1 MTDLKKLIKEDKN
14 IKIIFNIVKNA
25 NAKAWIVGGA
35 IRDYLIN
42 QEIYDID
49 FVINI
54 DINLFFKNI
63 NKKNIKINATNIKYK
78 TISIILNN
86 KEYQI
91 TSFRKDLISF
101 GRSAFVD
108 FTHTLYEDAKRRD
121 FTINALYLDEKGNL
135 IDPFGGYKDII
146 NKKLRFIGDPIC
158 RIEEDYL
165 RILRFC
171 RFCGTFPNIDIDKN
185 LKEKIIK
192 KAKKISILSNMRIRN
207 ELYKILMATNFEL
220 CLSMLVELELD
231 KYILKKFNKS
241 NKIYKYGGFIT
252 KDFKIVNYI
261 KTHGLNMISCEKLD
275 LISTVMPHLYNLEN
289 CAVIIK
295 RFELNKRKIKFLNFI
310 KQLKNNDLRVNQ
322 NIMKKFTSKEIE
334 LYILKLIWKYRCK
347 INKVNKGFFM
357 KDRIP
362 FNWYKFG
369 LLHVLPIEIIKQ
381 IDLFNLEW
389 PILTLTRKKIQ
400 NLQDKTYFK
409 NIDDLIFKAEDFWV
423 NNNFNSSPENILIFL
438 ESYLDKEIRY
448 DN

>member
-1 MTDLKKLIKEDKN
+1 MNEDKN
-14 IKIIFNIVKNA
+14 IKIIFNIVKSA

-42 QEIYDID
+42 KEIYDID

-54 DINLFFKNI
+54 DISIFLENI
-63 NKKNIKINATNIKYK
+63 NKKNVKINSTNIDYK

-101 GRSAFVD
+101 GRRAFVD
-108 FTHTLYEDAKRRD
+108 FTHILYEDAKRRD

-135 IDPFGGYKDII
+135 IDPFGGYEDII
-146 NKKLRFIGDPIC
+146 NKKLRFIGDPIS

-171 RFCGTFPNIDIDKN
+171 RFCGSFPIIDFGQN

-192 KAKKISILSNMRIRN
+192 KANKISILSNMRIRN
-207 ELYKILMATNFEL
+207 ELCKILMATNFEL
-220 CLSMLVELELD
+220 CLSMLAKLELD
-231 KYILKKFNKS
+231 KYILKSVNKS
-241 NKIYKYGGFIT
+241 NKINKHAGFKT

-261 KTHGLNMISCEKLD
+261 RTYGLNIINSEKLD
-275 LISTVMPHLYNLEN
+275 LISIVMPHLYNLEN
-289 CAVIIK
+289 FDIIIK

-310 KQLKNNDLRVNQ
+310 KQLKNNELTVNQ
-322 NIMKKFTSKEIE
+322 NNMKKLTSKEIE

-347 INKVNKGFFM
+347 INKANKSFFM

-369 LLHVLPIEIIKQ
+369 ILHVFPIEIIKQ

-400 NLQDKTYFK
+400 NLKDKTYFK
-409 NIDDLIFKAEDFWV
+409 NIDTLMFKAEDFWV

-438 ESYLDKEIRY
+438 KSYLDKETRY

>member
-1 MTDLKKLIKEDKN
+1 MNEDKN
-14 IKIIFNIVKNA
+14 IKIIFNIVKSA

-42 QEIYDID
+42 KEIYDID

-54 DINLFFKNI
+54 DINQFLENI
-63 NKKNIKINATNIKYK
+63 NKKNIKINSTNIDYK

-86 KEYQI
+86 REYQI

-158 RIEEDYL
+158 RIEEDHL

-171 RFCGTFPNIDIDKN
+171 RFCGTFPIIDIDKN

-192 KAKKISILSNMRIRN
+192 KANKISILSNMRIRN

-241 NKIYKYGGFIT
+241 KNIYKHGGFIT

-261 KTHGLNMISCEKLD
+261 KTYGLNIINSEKLD
-275 LISTVMPHLYNLEN
+275 LISIVMPHLYNLEN
-289 CAVIIK
+289 FDIIIK

-310 KQLKNNDLRVNQ
+310 KQLKNNELRVNQ

-400 NLQDKTYFK
+400 NLKDKTYFK

>member
-1 MTDLKKLIKEDKN
+1 MNEDKN
-14 IKIIFNIVKNA
+14 IQVIFNIVKSA

-54 DINLFFKNI
+54 DINLFLENI

-135 IDPFGGYKDII
+135 IDPFGGYKDIV

-158 RIEEDYL
+158 RIDEDHL

-171 RFCGTFPNIDIDKN
+171 RFCGSFPIIDIDKN

-192 KAKKISILSNMRIRN
+192 KANKISILSNMRIRN
-207 ELYKILMATNFEL
+207 ELCKILMVTNFEL

-241 NKIYKYGGFIT
+241 NKIYKHGGFIT

-261 KTHGLNMISCEKLD
+261 KAHGLNMINCEKLD
-275 LISTVMPHLYNLEN
+275 LISTVMPHLYSLEN
-289 CAVIIK
+289 FDMIIK
-295 RFELNKRKIKFLNFI
+295 RFELNKRKIKYLNFI
-310 KQLKNNDLRVNQ
+310 KQLKNNELKVNQ
-322 NIMKKFTSKEIE
+322 NIMKQFTSKEIE

>member
-1 MTDLKKLIKEDKN
+1 MNEDKN
-14 IKIIFNIVKNA
+14 IQIIFNIVKSA

-54 DINLFFKNI
+54 DINLFLENI

-158 RIEEDYL
+158 RIEEDHL

-171 RFCGTFPNIDIDKN
+171 RFCGTFPIIDIDKN

-207 ELYKILMATNFEL
+207 ELYKILMAKNFEL

-241 NKIYKYGGFIT
+241 NKIYKHGGFIT

-261 KTHGLNMISCEKLD
+261 KAHGLNMINCEKLD

>member
-1 MTDLKKLIKEDKN
+1 MNEDKN
-14 IKIIFNIVKNA
+14 IQVIFNIVKSA

-54 DINLFFKNI
+54 DINLFLENI

-135 IDPFGGYKDII
+135 IDPFGGYKDIV

-158 RIEEDYL
+158 RIDEDHL

-171 RFCGTFPNIDIDKN
+171 RFCGSFPIIDIDKN

-207 ELYKILMATNFEL
+207 ELYKILMAKNFEL

-241 NKIYKYGGFIT
+241 NKIYKHGGFIT

-261 KTHGLNMISCEKLD
+261 KAHGLNMINCEKLD

>member
-1 MTDLKKLIKEDKN
+1 MNEDKN
-14 IKIIFNIVKNA
+14 IQIIFNIVKSA

-54 DINLFFKNI
+54 DINLFLENI

-158 RIEEDYL
+158 RIEEDHL

-171 RFCGTFPNIDIDKN
+171 RFCGTFPIIDIDKN

-207 ELYKILMATNFEL
+207 ELCKILMAKNFEL

-241 NKIYKYGGFIT
+241 NKIYKHGGFIT

-261 KTHGLNMISCEKLD
+261 KAHGLNMINCEKLD

-289 CAVIIK
+289 CDVIIK

-310 KQLKNNDLRVNQ
+310 KQLKNNELRVNQ

>member
-1 MTDLKKLIKEDKN
+1 MNEDKN
-14 IKIIFNIVKNA
+14 IQIIFNIVKSA

-54 DINLFFKNI
+54 DINLFLENI

-146 NKKLRFIGDPIC
+146 NKKLRFIGNPIC
-158 RIEEDYL
+158 RIEEDHL

-171 RFCGTFPNIDIDKN
+171 RFCGSFPIIDIDKN

-192 KAKKISILSNMRIRN
+192 KAKKISILSNMRIKN

-231 KYILKKFNKS
+231 KYIIKKFNKS
-241 NKIYKYGGFIT
+241 SKIYKHGGFIT

-261 KTHGLNMISCEKLD
+261 KAHGLNMINCEKLD
-275 LISTVMPHLYNLEN
+275 LISTVMAHLYNLEN
-289 CAVIIK
+289 CDVIIK

-310 KQLKNNDLRVNQ
+310 KQLKNNELRVNQ
-322 NIMKKFTSKEIE
+322 NIMKKFTSKDIE

-438 ESYLDKEIRY
+438 KSYLDKEIRY

>member
-1 MTDLKKLIKEDKN
+1 MNEDKN
-14 IKIIFNIVKNA
+14 IQIIFNIVKSA

-54 DINLFFKNI
+54 DINLFLENI

-135 IDPFGGYKDII
+135 IDPFDGYKDII
-146 NKKLRFIGDPIC
+146 NKKLRFIGDPVS

-171 RFCGTFPNIDIDKN
+171 RFYGTLHIIDIEKN

-192 KAKKISILSNMRIRN
+192 KANKISILSNVRIRN
-207 ELYKILMATNFEL
+207 ELHKILMVTNFEL
-220 CLSMLVELELD
+220 CLSMLITLELD
-231 KYILKKFNKS
+231 KYILKKINKS
-241 NKIYKYGGFIT
+241 NKINKHAGFET

-261 KTHGLNMISCEKLD
+261 KTYGLNIINSEKLD
-275 LISTVMPHLYNLEN
+275 LISTIMPHLYNLEN
-289 CAVIIK
+289 FDLIIK

-310 KQLKNNDLRVNQ
+310 KQLKNNKLRVNQ
-322 NIMKKFTSKEIE
+322 NTIKKLTSKEIE
-334 LYILKLIWKYRCK
+334 LCILKLIWKYRCK
-347 INKVNKGFFM
+347 IIKVNKGFFM

-423 NNNFNSSPENILIFL
+423 NNNFNSSPENIIIFL

>member
-1 MTDLKKLIKEDKN
+1 MNEDKN
-14 IKIIFNIVKNA
+14 IQIIFNIVKSA

-54 DINLFFKNI
+54 DINLFLENI
-63 NKKNIKINATNIKYK
+63 NKKNIKINDTNINYK

-108 FTHTLYEDAKRRD
+108 FTHTLHEDARRRD

-146 NKKLRFIGDPIC
+146 DKKLRFIGDPIS
-158 RIEEDYL
+158 RIEEDHL

-171 RFCGTFPNIDIDKN
+171 RFYGTFPFIDFDKN

-192 KAKKISILSNMRIRN
+192 KANKISLLSNMRIRN
-207 ELYKILMATNFEL
+207 EFCKILMVKNFEL
-220 CLSMLVELELD
+220 CLSMLVTLELD
-231 KYILKKFNKS
+231 KYIFNRINKN
-241 NKIYKYGGFIT
+241 NKINKHAGFKT

-261 KTHGLNMISCEKLD
+261 KTYGLNIINSEKLD
-275 LISTVMPHLYNLEN
+275 IISTVMPHLYNLEN
-289 CAVIIK
+289 LDIIIK
-295 RFELNKRKIKFLNFI
+295 RFELNKRKIKFLHFI
-310 KQLKNNDLRVNQ
+310 RQLKNNELRVNQ
-322 NIMKKFTSKEIE
+322 NIMKKFTSEEIE

-347 INKVNKGFFM
+347 INKINKDLFI

-369 LLHVLPIEIIKQ
+369 LLHVFPIEIIKQ

-389 PILTLTRKKIQ
+389 PTLTLTRKKIQ

-409 NIDDLIFKAEDFWV
+409 NIDDLIFKAENFWV

-438 ESYLDKEIRY
+438 KSYLDKEIRY

>member
-1 MTDLKKLIKEDKN
+1 MNEDKN
-14 IKIIFNIVKNA
+14 IKIIFNIVKSA

-54 DINLFFKNI
+54 DINLFLENI
-63 NKKNIKINATNIKYK
+63 NKKNIKINSTNIDYK

-86 KEYQI
+86 REYQI

-108 FTHTLYEDAKRRD
+108 YTHTLYEDAKRRD

-146 NKKLRFIGDPIC
+146 DKKLRFIGDPIS
-158 RIEEDYL
+158 RIEEDHL

-171 RFCGTFPNIDIDKN
+171 RFCGTFPIIDIDEN
-185 LKEKIIK
+185 LKAKIIK
-192 KAKKISILSNMRIRN
+192 KTNNISRLSNMRIRN
-207 ELYKILMATNFEL
+207 ELHKILMVTNFEL
-220 CLSMLVELELD
+220 CLTMLVKLELD
-231 KYILKKFNKS
+231 KYILKKINKS
-241 NKIYKYGGFIT
+241 NKIKKHAGFKT
-252 KDFKIVNYI
+252 KDFKIVNYV
-261 KTHGLNMISCEKLD
+261 KTYGLNIIKSEKLD
-275 LISTVMPHLYNLEN
+275 VISTVMPHLYTLEN
-289 CAVIIK
+289 FDKIIK

-310 KQLKNNDLRVNQ
+310 KQLKNNELIVNQ
-322 NIMKKFTSKEIE
+322 NTMKKFTSNEIE
-334 LYILKLIWKYRCK
+334 LYVLKLIWKYRCK

-369 LLHVLPIEIIKQ
+369 LIHVFPIEIIKQ

-389 PILTLTRKKIQ
+389 PILALTRKNIQ

-409 NIDDLIFKAEDFWV
+409 NINDLIFKAENFWV
-423 NNNFNSSPENILIFL
+423 DNNFNSSPENILIFL

>member
-1 MTDLKKLIKEDKN
+1 MNEDKN
-14 IKIIFNIVKNA
+14 IQVIFNIVKSA

-54 DINLFFKNI
+54 DINLFLENI

-135 IDPFGGYKDII
+135 IDPFGGYKDIV

-158 RIEEDYL
+158 RIDEDHL

-171 RFCGTFPNIDIDKN
+171 RFCGSFPIIDIDKN

-207 ELYKILMATNFEL
+207 ELYKILMAKNFEL

-241 NKIYKYGGFIT
+241 NKIYKHRGFIT

-261 KTHGLNMISCEKLD
+261 KAHGLNMINCEKLD

-347 INKVNKGFFM
+347 INKVNKGFFI